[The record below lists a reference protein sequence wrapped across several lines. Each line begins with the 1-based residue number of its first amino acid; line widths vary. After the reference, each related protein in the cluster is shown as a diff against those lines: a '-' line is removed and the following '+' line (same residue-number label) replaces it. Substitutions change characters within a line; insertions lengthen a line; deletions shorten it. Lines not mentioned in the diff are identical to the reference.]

1 MQNELRAMNPGTI
14 IAIRGMNAIGSESGN
29 DATCLGRDLPW
40 IQETFDQQVRTD
52 WEVEWRDV
60 AILDENNVLIAI
72 YNLTDHDLQTMAN
85 YDELKQMLLG
95 FAGE

>member
-1 MQNELRAMNPGTI
+1 MQNELRAMNPNTI
-14 IAIRGMNAIGSESGN
+14 VAIKGMNAIGSEAGN

-52 WEVEWRDV
+52 WGVEWRDV
-60 AILDENNVLIAI
+60 AILDENNVQIAI
-72 YNLTDHDLQTMAN
+72 YNLTDHDLQNMAN
-85 YDELKQMLLG
+85 YQELKQMLLD

>member
-1 MQNELRAMNPGTI
+1 MQNELRAMNPDTI

-40 IQETFDQQVRTD
+40 IQETVDQQVRDD
-52 WEVEWRDV
+52 WGAEYRDV
-60 AILDENNVLIAI
+60 IILDENNVQVAV
-72 YNLTDHDLQTMAN
+72 YNLTTHDLQNMAN
-85 YDELKQMLLG
+85 YQERKQMLLG